1 MISVQEAIT
10 RFRRDVTLGTLLR
23 AVLACGVA
31 AVFTLHFVPLGKQIP
46 PALLLMALGAVW
58 LTLWYRTIKGSR
70 LAAESSTLIASGRLE
85 QAEEQIEMSLRAF
98 SMSRSVKSMGLLNLA
113 LVRLAQK
120 RWPDTV
126 LLCREVLSVPQKAS
140 DHVSK
145 SGRLML
151 ADSLLEMGDLR
162 GAYDALAGL
171 YNHRLTLS
179 EAQSLLRVQ
188 TDYLARIGAWE
199 HLFQAVQSKVQL
211 AEIMPP
217 ANAARVQAMLAL
229 AALKTGRA
237 DWANWLRRRVE
248 LLVDAAVLTEERPT
262 LRELWDP
269 TVQSSSSSSVAA
281 TAMPPAPTTDAAP
294 PKLPEPPT
302 TAATDPA
309 AAAE

>member
-23 AVLACGVA
+23 AGLGCGVG
-31 AVFTLHFVPLGKQIP
+31 AVFMLHFVPLGTQIP
-46 PALLLMALGAVW
+46 PALLLMALGAIW
-58 LTLWYRTIKGSR
+58 LALWYRTMKGSR

-85 QAEEQIEMSLRAF
+85 QAEAQIEMSLRAF

-120 RWPDTV
+120 RWPDTAV
-126 LLCREVLSVPQKAS
+126 LCREVLSAPRQTS
-140 DHVSK
+140 EHVSK

-162 GAYDALAGL
+162 GAYEALAGL

-179 EAQSLLRVQ
+179 EAQNLLRVQ

-199 HLFQAVQSKVQL
+199 HLFQAVQSKVEL

-217 ANAARVQAMLAL
+217 ANGARVQAMLAL
-229 AALKTGRA
+229 AALKTGRTE
-237 DWANWLRRRVE
+237 WANWLRRRVE
-248 LLVDAAVLTEERPT
+248 LLVDVQALAAERPV
-262 LRELWDP
+262 LRELW
-269 TVQSSSSSSVAA
+269 
-281 TAMPPAPTTDAAP
+281 
-294 PKLPEPPT
+294 EPVIQ
-302 TAATDPA
+302 PA
-309 AAAE
+309 AAGADSAAAV